1 MLYLFIGDK
10 MDSQTLINTL
20 LGVVSALGGW
30 WMRIMYQSLQDL
42 KIQDDKLADKVGKIE
57 VLVAGEYVKK
67 ADFEKKMDALFAK
80 LDKIDDKLDHKADKK

>member
-1 MLYLFIGDK
+1 M
-10 MDSQTLINTL
+10 
-20 LGVVSALGGW
+20 SALGGW

-67 ADFEKKMDALFAK
+67 ADFEEKMDALFAK
-80 LDKIDDKLDHKADKK
+80 LDKIDDKLVHKADKK